1 MSLTGLISAVA
12 QDSQLRD
19 ALDYLG
25 QPGAGDADLVGPP
38 ALRPVLIAALTQ
50 AGATGRP
57 GAADRP
63 GAAGRPGAADRPDGE
78 SAAEPALGPFVLAI
92 TATARE
98 AEDLADALSSLLPD
112 PNGAAY
118 FPAWET
124 LPHERLSP
132 RSDTSGRRL
141 AVLRRLVSPDLGDPR
156 SGPLRVVATPVRS
169 VLQPLVGGLGQLD
182 PVRLDVGDQ
191 AELEDVVTRL
201 VEIGYARVDLV
212 TNRGEIA
219 VRGGI
224 LDVFSPTEEHPLRVE
239 FFGSEVEEI
248 RPFKAADQRS
258 LGRSAETLWAPP
270 CRELLLTPAVRH
282 RAKQLA
288 AEYPGLGE
296 ILGKMADGITVEG
309 MEAFAPL
316 LADRMELLFDSLPP
330 GAIVVAC
337 DPERIRTRAADL
349 VRTSQEFLEASW
361 VNAAAGAEVPIDLG
375 GAAFRPITEIR
386 AAAVSLG
393 IRWWTI
399 TPFAK
404 DEIQSPDIERGSQ
417 APTHAG
423 PASAAGDSASAGD
436 GHVPAGEAGWAN
448 EIDGRESFRMMASPA
463 VAYHGDTARVIGD
476 VRGWLSGGW
485 RVVLVTEGH
494 GPAQRLAELLRGA
507 ELGARTGDLDAPP
520 EPSVAVVATGE
531 LEAGFVWP
539 GIKLAVL
546 SEADLAGQR
555 TGSRDRSRMPSRRRG
570 GIDPL
575 RLTPGDYVVHSQH
588 GVGRYLE
595 MTSRTVQGAT
605 REYLVIEYAPGKRG
619 QPPDRLYLPTD
630 QLDEVTRY
638 SGGEAPSLHRLG
650 GADWAKTKSRAR
662 KAVREIAAQLIRLYS
677 ARVASPGFAFAQ
689 DSPWQRE
696 LEDAFPYAETPDQL
710 AAIDEIKRDMEKP
723 VPMDRL
729 VCGDVGYGKTELAV
743 RAAFKAVQDGKQVA
757 VLVPTTLLV
766 QQHMATFGE
775 RYGPF
780 PVVLRAMSRFQSDAE
795 VAQTLVGLADGTVD
809 VVIGTH
815 RLLSPETRF
824 KNLGL
829 IVIDEEQ
836 RFGVEH
842 KEYLK
847 AMRVQVDV
855 LSMSATPIPRTLEMG
870 VAGIREMSTILTPP
884 EERHP
889 VLTFVGPYDE
899 KQIAAAIRRELLRD
913 GQTFF
918 VHNRV
923 VSINKVAARLAEIV
937 PEARIA
943 VAHGQMN
950 EHTLEKIMVDFW
962 DRQFDVLVSTT
973 IVESGLDIP
982 NANTLVVDRA
992 DMYGLSQLHQ
1002 LRGRVGRGRERG
1014 YAYFLF
1020 PPEKPLTETAHER
1033 LATVA
1038 QHTEMGAGMF
1048 VAMKDLEIR
1057 GAGNLL
1063 GGEQSGHIAG
1073 VGFDLYVRMIGEAV
1087 HEMRGDG
1094 AAERPE
1100 VRVELPVDAH
1110 IPHDYV
1116 AGERLRLEA
1125 YTAIAAIDADSD
1137 VAGVLDEL
1145 TDRFGAPPRAVL
1157 NLLEVARLRA
1167 KARRAGLTDIAQ
1179 QGNHIRFA
1187 PVELPES
1194 REVRVGRL
1202 YPKTLLTRAVRTML
1216 VPVPRV
1222 GGPGSRPA
1230 SREPGSGRVSPSA
1243 GSASPLGAPALR
1255 DGDLLAWC
1263 EDLIDAVFGD
1273 LPAAPPDGSAAG
1285 GTADQG
1291 S

>member
-1 MSLTGLISAVA
+1 MSLSGLLGTVA
-12 QDSQLRD
+12 EDPQLRN
-19 ALDYLG
+19 ALQYVG
-25 QPGAGDADLVGPP
+25 QPGAGDADLVAPP
-38 ALRPVLIAALTQ
+38 ALRPLLVAALATMS
-50 AGATGRP
+50 GAHDSSEQDNSR
-57 GAADRP
+57 
-63 GAAGRPGAADRPDGE
+63 
-78 SAAEPALGPFVLAI
+78 FVLAI

-98 AEDLADALSSLLPD
+98 AEDLTNALTSLLPD
-112 PNGAAY
+112 PHAAGY

-141 AVLRRLVSPDLGDPR
+141 AVLRRLIKPEHGDPR
-156 SGPLRVVATPVRS
+156 SGPLQVVATPIRS
-169 VLQPLVGGLGQLD
+169 VLQPLVSGLGELE
-182 PVRLDVGDQ
+182 PVRLDQGKH
-191 AELEDVVTRL
+191 AELEDVVARL
-201 VEIGYARVDLV
+201 VEIGYTRVDLV

-224 LDVFSPTEEHPLRVE
+224 LDVFAPTDEHPLRVE
-239 FFGSEVEEI
+239 FFGSEIEEI
-248 RPFKAADQRS
+248 RPFRAADQRS
-258 LGRSAETLWAPP
+258 LGTSVESLWAPP
-270 CRELLLTPAVRH
+270 CRELLLTPGVRH

-288 AEYPGLGE
+288 GEYPGLGDV
-296 ILGKMADGITVEG
+296 LGKLADGITVEG

-316 LADRMELLFDSLPP
+316 LADRMELLLDSLPH

-337 DPERIRTRAADL
+337 DPERIRARAADL

-361 VNAAAGAEVPIDLG
+361 INAAAGAEVPIDLG
-375 GAAFRPITEIR
+375 GAAFRPITEVR
-386 AAAVSLG
+386 AAAADLG
-393 IRWWTI
+393 VRWWTI
-399 TPFAK
+399 TPFGTEDPA
-404 DEIQSPDIERGSQ
+404 D
-417 APTHAG
+417 PTEPAAADRTWNDAG
-423 PASAAGDSASAGD
+423 RATARSVAT
-436 GHVPAGEAGWAN
+436 AGEAGGDADLD
-448 EIDGRESFRMMASPA
+448 ETPGRDSFRMLASPA
-463 VAYHGDTARVIGD
+463 FAYHGDTSRVISD
-476 VRGWLSGGW
+476 VRDWLASGW
-485 RVVLVTEGH
+485 RVALVTEGH
-494 GPAQRLAELLRGA
+494 GPAQRLAEILRG
-507 ELGARTGDLDAPP
+507 ENLGARAGDLAEPP
-520 EPSVAVVATGE
+520 EPGVAVVATG
-531 LEAGFVWP
+531 LLDAGFVWP
-539 GIKLAVL
+539 EIKLAVL
-546 SEADLAGQR
+546 GEDDISGQR
-555 TGSRDRSRMPSRRRG
+555 AGGRDRSRMPSRRRG

-575 RLTPGDYVVHSQH
+575 QLTPGDYVVHSQH

-595 MTSRTVQGAT
+595 MTSRTIQGAT
-605 REYLVIEYAPGKRG
+605 REYLVIEYAPSKRG

-650 GADWAKTKSRAR
+650 GADWAKTKGRAR

-677 ARVASPGFAFAQ
+677 ARIASPGYSFGQ
-689 DSPWQRE
+689 DTPWQRE
-696 LEDAFPYAETPDQL
+696 LEDAFPYIETPDQL
-710 AAIDEIKRDMEKP
+710 AAIDEIKRDMEKSI
-723 VPMDRL
+723 PMDRL
-729 VCGDVGYGKTELAV
+729 ICGDVGYGKTELAV

-766 QQHMATFGE
+766 QQHIQTFGE

-780 PVVLRAMSRFQSDAE
+780 PVELRALSRFQSDSE
-795 VAQTLVGLADGTVD
+795 VAATLAGIADGTVD

-829 IVIDEEQ
+829 IIIDEEQ

-847 AMRVQVDV
+847 SMRTQVDV

-923 VSINKVAARLAEIV
+923 ASIGRVAARVAELV
-937 PEARIA
+937 PEARVA

-962 DRQFDVLVSTT
+962 DKKFDVLVSTT

-982 NANTLVVDRA
+982 NANTLIVDRA
-992 DMYGLSQLHQ
+992 DSYGLSQLHQ
-1002 LRGRVGRGRERG
+1002 LRGRVGRSRERG

-1038 QHTEMGAGMF
+1038 QHTEVGAGMF
-1048 VAMKDLEIR
+1048 VALKDLEIR

-1087 HEMRGDG
+1087 TEMKGDG
-1094 AAERPE
+1094 PAERAE

-1125 YTAIAAIDADSD
+1125 YTSIAAIDSDADI
-1137 VAGVLDEL
+1137 AGVADEL
-1145 TDRFGAPPRAVL
+1145 TDRFGPPPRAVE
-1157 NLLEVARLRA
+1157 NLLQVARLRA
-1167 KARRAGLTDIAQ
+1167 ARRAHRHHPAGQ
-1179 QGNHIRFA
+1179 PHQ
-1187 PVELPES
+1187 
-1194 REVRVGRL
+1194 VRAGR
-1202 YPKTLLTRAVRTML
+1202 TA
-1216 VPVPRV
+1216 RV
-1222 GGPGSRPA
+1222 ARGQ
-1230 SREPGSGRVSPSA
+1230 
-1243 GSASPLGAPALR
+1243 GAPAVPADAAQARGAYDARTGPEGRPWARSRLR
-1255 DGDLLAWC
+1255 PVQRQLGIGDPARCPVNARQRAAYL
-1263 EDLIDAVFGD
+1263 VR
-1273 LPAAPPDGSAAG
+1273 AAPRRDLRR
-1285 GTADQG
+1285 GTGRPPGRTGRRQRA
-1291 S
+1291 SK

>member
-1 MSLTGLISAVA
+1 MSLFGLLSIVTE
-12 QDSQLRD
+12 DPQLQH
-19 ALDYLG
+19 ALEYAS
-25 QPGAGDADLVGPP
+25 QPGSTDADLVAPP
-38 ALRPVLIAALTQ
+38 ALRPVLVAAL
-50 AGATGRP
+50 ATGSGS
-57 GAADRP
+57 GASS
-63 GAAGRPGAADRPDGE
+63 GGAGRPR
-78 SAAEPALGPFVLAI
+78 FVLAI

-98 AEDLADALSSLLPD
+98 AEDLTSALGSLLPD
-112 PNGAAY
+112 PHSAGY

-141 AVLRRLVSPDLGDPR
+141 AVLRRLASPDDGDPR
-156 SGPLRVVATPVRS
+156 SGPLQVVVTPIRS
-169 VLQPLVGGLGQLD
+169 VLQPLVGGLGQLE
-182 PVRLDVGDQ
+182 PVRLGQ
-191 AELEDVVTRL
+191 GEEAELEDVVARL
-201 VEIGYARVDLV
+201 VEIGYSRVDLV

-224 LDVFSPTEEHPLRVE
+224 LDVFPPTEEHPLRVE
-239 FFGSEVEEI
+239 FFGSEIEEI
-248 RPFKAADQRS
+248 RPFRAADQRS
-258 LGRSAETLWAPP
+258 LGTSADSLWAPP
-270 CRELLLTPAVRH
+270 CRELLLTPGVRH

-288 AEYPGLGE
+288 SEYPGLGDV
-296 ILGKMADGITVEG
+296 LGKMADGITVEG

-330 GAIVVAC
+330 GAIAIAC

-349 VRTSQEFLEASW
+349 VRTSQEFLDASW

-375 GAAFRPITEIR
+375 GAAFRPITEVR
-386 AAAVSLG
+386 AAAASLG
-393 IRWWTI
+393 IRWWTV
-399 TPFAK
+399 TPFAT
-404 DEIQSPDIERGSQ
+404 DEISGITDPTA
-417 APTHAG
+417 APTGQPG
-423 PASAAGDSASAGD
+423 PAPGETPWNDAGRATPKAAAAEAIGGGTQQDEAGDLDESVA
-436 GHVPAGEAGWAN
+436 
-448 EIDGRESFRMMASPA
+448 RESFRMLASPA
-463 VAYHGDTARVIGD
+463 TAYHGDTSRVTGD
-476 VRGWLSGGW
+476 VRGWLAAGW
-485 RVVLVTEGH
+485 RVALVTEGH
-494 GPAQRLAELLRGA
+494 GPAQRMAELLRG
-507 ELGARTGDLDAPP
+507 ENLGARAGDLDEVP
-520 EPSVAVVATGE
+520 EPGVAVVATGQ
-531 LEAGFVWP
+531 LDAGFIWP
-539 GIKLAVL
+539 EIKLAVL
-546 SEADLAGQR
+546 GEDDISGQR
-555 TGSRDRSRMPSRRRG
+555 VGGRDRSRMPSRRRG

-575 RLTPGDYVVHSQH
+575 QLTPGDYVVHSQH

-595 MTSRTVQGAT
+595 MTSRTIQGAT

-650 GADWAKTKSRAR
+650 GADWAKTKGRAR

-677 ARVASPGFAFAQ
+677 ARIASPGYAFSL
-689 DSPWQRE
+689 DTPWQRE
-696 LEDAFPYAETPDQL
+696 LEDAFPYVETPDQL
-710 AAIDEIKRDMEKP
+710 GAIDEIKADMEKSI
-723 VPMDRL
+723 PMDRL
-729 VCGDVGYGKTELAV
+729 ICGDVGYGKTELAV

-766 QQHMATFGE
+766 QQHMQTFGE

-780 PVVLRAMSRFQSDAE
+780 PVVLRALSRFQSDSE
-795 VAQTLVGLADGTVD
+795 VAATLAGLADGTVD

-829 IVIDEEQ
+829 IIIDEEQ

-847 AMRVQVDV
+847 AMRIQVDV

-923 VSINKVAARLAEIV
+923 ASIGKVAARVAELV
-937 PEARIA
+937 PEARVA

-950 EHTLEKIMVDFW
+950 EHTLEKIMIDFW
-962 DRQFDVLVSTT
+962 DKRFDVLVSTT

-982 NANTLVVDRA
+982 NANTLIVDRA
-992 DMYGLSQLHQ
+992 DAYGLSQLHQ

-1020 PPEKPLTETAHER
+1020 PPERPMTETAHER

-1038 QHTEMGAGMF
+1038 QHTEIGAGMY

-1087 HEMRGDG
+1087 HEMKGDG
-1094 AAERPE
+1094 PAERAE

-1125 YTAIAAIDADSD
+1125 YTAIAAIDSD
-1137 VAGVLDEL
+1137 PDVISVTEEL
-1145 TDRFGAPPRAVL
+1145 TDRYGPPPRAVL

-1167 KARRAGLTDIAQ
+1167 RARRARLTDITL

-1187 PVELPES
+1187 PVQLPDS
-1194 REVRVGRL
+1194 RAVRVQRL
-1202 YPKTLLTRAVRTML
+1202 YPRTVLKPAVRTML
-1216 VPVPRV
+1216 VPAPKAGTQLGSRSADRSR
-1222 GGPGSRPA
+1222 GPGRSSVGAVPVT
-1230 SREPGSGRVSPSA
+1230 PI
-1243 GSASPLGAPALR
+1243 GAPSMR
-1255 DGDLLAWC
+1255 DGELLAWC
-1263 EDLIDAVFGD
+1263 EELIGEIFDEQLAGQPAGD
-1273 LPAAPPDGSAAG
+1273 QPAG
-1285 GTADQG
+1285 G
-1291 S
+1291 